1 MKKAYIKLHIALIL
15 AGFTGI
21 FGRLITLNEGLL
33 SWYRMLIS
41 GIVILIFLKLSGK
54 QRFISSPGKL
64 KIAVAGSILG
74 LHWLFFYGS
83 IKYSNISVGV
93 VCFALTSFFNAILAP
108 AINKKRLS
116 VQELLLSGLTLCGI
130 GLIFGM
136 DASYRTG
143 ILLGIVSS
151 IFGALYTIF
160 NERLTK
166 VYKSETIILY
176 QMLGGFLGLTLLMPL
191 FLAISPASSL
201 LPSLADFGW
210 LLVLSILCTVVMY
223 LFIIDALR
231 GISSFTVSLTF
242 NLEPL
247 YTILLAILIYHEN
260 KSLSIGFY
268 AGCMLILLSLAL
280 QMYRTGTK
288 RKLAVN

>member
-1 MKKAYIKLHIALIL
+1 M
-15 AGFTGI
+15 
-21 FGRLITLNEGLL
+21 
-33 SWYRMLIS
+33 
-41 GIVILIFLKLSGK
+41 
-54 QRFISSPGKL
+54 
-64 KIAVAGSILG
+64 
-74 LHWLFFYGS
+74 
-83 IKYSNISVGV
+83 
-93 VCFALTSFFNAILAP
+93 
-108 AINKKRLS
+108 
-116 VQELLLSGLTLCGI
+116 CGI

-143 ILLGIVSS
+143 ILLGVVSS

-176 QMLGGFLGLTLLMPL
+176 QMFGGFLGLTIVMPL
-191 FLAISPASSL
+191 FLAFSPASSL
-201 LPSLADFGW
+201 LPSLADLGW
-210 LLVLSILCTVVMY
+210 LLVLSILCTIVMY
-223 LFIIDALR
+223 LLIIDALR
-231 GISSFTVSLTF
+231 VISSFTVSLTF

-247 YTILLAILIYHEN
+247 YTILLAIVIYHEN

-280 QMYRTGTK
+280 QMYRTGTQ

>member
-1 MKKAYIKLHIALIL
+1 MKTAYIKLHIALIL

-41 GIVILIFLKLSGK
+41 GVVMLIYLTLSGK

-64 KIAVAGSILG
+64 KIAATGSILG

-143 ILLGIVSS
+143 ILLGVVSS

-166 VYKSETIILY
+166 VYKSETMILY

-201 LPSLADFGW
+201 LPSLTDLGW
-210 LLVLSILCTVVMY
+210 LLVLSILCTVLMY
-223 LFIIDALR
+223 LLIIDALR
-231 GISSFTVSLTF
+231 VISSFTVSLTF

-247 YTILLAILIYHEN
+247 YTILLAIVIYHEN

-280 QMYRTGTK
+280 QMYRTGIQ

>member
-41 GIVILIFLKLSGK
+41 GIFMLIFLKLSGK
-54 QRFISSPGKL
+54 QRFMSSPGKL
-64 KIAVAGSILG
+64 KIAATGSILG

-108 AINKKRLS
+108 AINKKKLS
-116 VQELLLSGLTLCGI
+116 LQELFLSGLTLCGI
-130 GLIFGM
+130 GLIFGI

-143 ILLGIVSS
+143 ILLGVVSS

-166 VYKSETIILY
+166 IYKSETMILY

-191 FLAISPASSL
+191 FLAISPVSSF
-201 LPSLADFGW
+201 LPSLADLGW
-210 LLVLSILCTVVMY
+210 LLVLSILCTIVMY
-223 LFIIDALR
+223 LLIIDALR
-231 GISSFTVSLTF
+231 VISSFTVSLTF

-247 YTILLAILIYHEN
+247 YTILLAIVIYHEN

-268 AGCMLILLSLAL
+268 AGCTLILLSLAL

-288 RKLAVN
+288 RKLAVL

>member
-1 MKKAYIKLHIALIL
+1 MKTAYIKLHIALIL

-41 GIVILIFLKLSGK
+41 GVVMLIYLTFSGK
-54 QRFISSPGKL
+54 QRFMSSPGKF
-64 KIAVAGSILG
+64 KIAATGSILG
-74 LHWLFFYGS
+74 LHWVFFYGS

-143 ILLGIVSS
+143 ILLGVVSS

-166 VYKSETIILY
+166 VYKSETMILH

-191 FLAISPASSL
+191 FLAISPVSSF
-201 LPSLADFGW
+201 LPSLADLGW
-210 LLVLSILCTVVMY
+210 LLVLSILCTIVMY
-223 LFIIDALR
+223 LLIIDALR
-231 GISSFTVSLTF
+231 VISSFTVSLTF

-247 YTILLAILIYHEN
+247 YTILLAIVIYHEN

-268 AGCMLILLSLAL
+268 AGCTLILLSLAL
-280 QMYRTGTK
+280 QMYRTGTQ